1 MEIKILG
8 SGSSGNAYKI
18 DDGGAPLLLEAGI
31 RYKELQRG
39 LDFKVS
45 SLAGCLISHS
55 HLDHCK
61 SAKDLIK
68 AGVDV
73 YMPQATKDALGLTG
87 HRVHVINER
96 SLFNIGLWV
105 VRPFDVRHDVGALG
119 FLLAHQSGEKICY
132 ITDSMYSPYTFTG
145 VTRWLIEVNYDTET
159 IKQNVAENVIDREHY
174 KRVIRSHCSLETA
187 VELLKAND
195 LSKTVE
201 IIAIHL
207 SNENANEERIKTT
220 LQQTTGKPVY
230 IA

>member
-1 MEIKILG
+1 MEIKVLG

-18 DDGGAPLLLEAGI
+18 DDGVSPLLLEAGL

-45 SLAGCLISHS
+45 SLAACLISHA
-55 HLDHCK
+55 HRDHCK
-61 SAKDLIK
+61 SAESLLR
-68 AGVDV
+68 AGVNV
-73 YMPQATKDALGLTG
+73 YIPQATKDALGLTG
-87 HRVHVINER
+87 HRIHVINAH
-96 SLFNIGLWV
+96 SVFNIGQWV
-105 VRPFDVRHDVGALG
+105 VRPFDVRHDVEALG

-132 ITDSMYSPYTFTG
+132 ITDSMYSPYTFPG
-145 VTRWLIEVNYDTET
+145 VTRWLIEVNYDAET

-207 SNENANEERIKTT
+207 SQENAHEERIKRR
-220 LQQTTGKPVY
+220 LQEATGKVVR